1 MRIFLFCAK
10 ILHFHKY
17 TKYSHKND
25 FRAAATDHD
34 TATRIE
40 LKSHQK
46 QRGLPRRY
54 TPPEKATLKYRSLNC
69 QDLTSEALATGS
81 SGSASS
87 PSFLLSS
94 WSAFSLM
101 RSNP

>member
-10 ILHFHKY
+10 ILHFHKS

-46 QRGLPRRY
+46 QRGLPRCY
-54 TPPEKATLKYRSLNC
+54 TPPGKATLKYRSLNC
-69 QDLTSEALATGS
+69 LGFDIRGIGHRKFRVGFFAKFLA
-81 SGSASS
+81 
-87 PSFLLSS
+87 
-94 WSAFSLM
+94 
-101 RSNP
+101 